1 MNKKDLRNFIRM
13 QKSQFTSAELKEMSQ
28 EIVRRLMVHPRVK
41 NSNTIMMYYSLDD
54 EVDTHEV
61 IDQLVKAGKKVLLPA
76 VISDTEMEL
85 RCYEGPKDL
94 EGGFFH
100 IMEPVGRRF
109 DDYDQIDVAVVP
121 GMGFDGRMNR
131 LGRGRGY
138 YDRMLP
144 KLTKAYKIGLCF
156 DFQKMPGIPTEE
168 NDVKVDEVL

>member
-13 QKSQFTSAELKEMSQ
+13 QKSQFTPAELKEMSK

-41 NSNTIMMYYSLDD
+41 NCNTIMMYYSLDD

-94 EGGFFH
+94 VGGFFH
-100 IMEPVGRRF
+100 IMEPIGKTF
-109 DDYDQIDVAVVP
+109 TDYAQIEVAVVP
-121 GMGFDGRMNR
+121 GMGFDSRCNR
-131 LGRGRGY
+131 LGRGKGY
-138 YDRMLP
+138 YDRFLP
-144 KLTKAYKIGLCF
+144 QIPNAYKIGICF
-156 DFQKMPGIPTEE
+156 DFQKMPGIPADV
-168 NDVKVDEVL
+168 NDIKVDEVI